1 MVERSSV
8 QLFDPL
14 ITHQFVSIK
23 GIAPSFPDFR
33 VGAQADPGA
42 CGQWGVAVP
51 PPTAFRSKTAL
62 VRLQSATEQNRSA
75 LDPAL
80 VFNAPTTSPPPYD
93 ALFCS
98 RRIVSEHVLPRLPA
112 FLQVTPP
119 PLVRPLVSGYAQIT
133 RYSTLV

>member
-42 CGQWGVAVP
+42 CGQWAVAVP

-62 VRLQSATEQNRSA
+62 VRLQSATKQNRSA

-80 VFNAPTTSPPPYD
+80 VFNAPTTSLPPSD

-98 RRIVSEHVLPRLPA
+98 RVLSPNMSYRACLHFYKSPHPHWSDRS
-112 FLQVTPP
+112 FLD
-119 PLVRPLVSGYAQIT
+119 
-133 RYSTLV
+133 TLR